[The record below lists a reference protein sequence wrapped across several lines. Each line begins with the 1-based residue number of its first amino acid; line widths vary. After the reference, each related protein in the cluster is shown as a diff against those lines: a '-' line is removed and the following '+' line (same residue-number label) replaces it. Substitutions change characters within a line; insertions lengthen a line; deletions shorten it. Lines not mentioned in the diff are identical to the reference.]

1 MMRANYYSCRS
12 CVLVPL
18 SCDANLLSGFNPL
31 GEVFIS
37 GRNGSSRAW
46 FLNEQPETLAA
57 QSNLNPLNL
66 SRFRMMVFPK
76 ICSYES
82 VAATKR

>member
-1 MMRANYYSCRS
+1 
-12 CVLVPL
+12 
-18 SCDANLLSGFNPL
+18 
-31 GEVFIS
+31 VFIS

-66 SRFRMMVFPK
+66 SRFRMAGCFPQLALMLVSCSNKTLIALRNK
-76 ICSYES
+76 IL
-82 VAATKR
+82 AIQQN